1 MRWQNLKKDKMEALV
16 KDILMITFG
25 SALYA
30 FAFDLFLAPNEI
42 NGGGVSGAAMVICEL
57 TGFGSIG
64 LISIIINI
72 PLFVAGYHRLG
83 RKFFFG
89 SLLGMLVNSVMFDVF
104 ALIPAPQTEP
114 LLGALY
120 GGLIGGVGI
129 GLVFR
134 CGASTGGV
142 DIAARLLKQRFR
154 NMSMGHL
161 MMAVDLVIVALTGLV
176 YQDLNVILY
185 CAVTLYVMSIALD
198 GVVYSFEYS
207 KVALII
213 TDHHEDVAKNINEKL
228 DRGATFLKGEG
239 SYTRQE
245 KTVVL
250 CAVRRQQLAELK
262 EAVAEVDPNAFVIVQ
277 EAHQVLGEGFE
288 RYSKDSL

>member
-1 MRWQNLKKDKMEALV
+1 LKKDKMEALV

>member
-1 MRWQNLKKDKMEALV
+1 MRWHNLKKDKMEALV

>member
-1 MRWQNLKKDKMEALV
+1 MEALV

-57 TGFGSIG
+57 TGLGSIG

>member
-1 MRWQNLKKDKMEALV
+1 MEALV